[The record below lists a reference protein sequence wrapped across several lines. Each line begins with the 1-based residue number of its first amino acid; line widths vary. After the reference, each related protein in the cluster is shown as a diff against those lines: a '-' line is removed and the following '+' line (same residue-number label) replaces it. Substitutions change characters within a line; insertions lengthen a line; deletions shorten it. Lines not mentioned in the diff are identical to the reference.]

1 MLFPLPLLA
10 QEGSQAAA
18 RVITDSLSLSNSI
31 VKSWD
36 QIWKLTLDATDGFS
50 FWSSIVRFALGL
62 AVLALIY
69 YFIQN
74 ANEIMR
80 TQSFSKVIEMAMAP
94 LVVLFLL
101 GGDGYMLSRIVLLLR
116 GVGRSL
122 IAQVLTL
129 QLAGLPI
136 NKSISQINS
145 NLYAMQRIRQV
156 FQECETLTGKSLTD
170 CLNSKQAEAQGIID
184 QLSQSGPLQA
194 AQGFLST
201 VLAASGPGQVAQGT
215 RDFSSFMQGN
225 FTQIIQDRLIPVI
238 QTLLWAIQWGF
249 VNCLE
254 AALLLTA
261 LFSPIAVALM
271 LFPVAGNALSAWFC
285 GFIAILAM
293 QLGYNLLVGLIA
305 VVLTFTD
312 QQTGQA
318 GALGSA
324 SNFGFLLFISIFSPF
339 LAVAVG
345 RGGGAA
351 LYEGISRKAAALAGA
366 AVQVVAQGVK
376 FAVGVR

>member
-1 MLFPLPLLA
+1 MLPLLA

-18 RVITDSLSLSNSI
+18 KIITDSLTLSNAI

-36 QIWKLTLDATDGFS
+36 QVWKLTLNAADGLS
-50 FWSSIVRFALGL
+50 FWSGMVNFSLGI

-74 ANEIMR
+74 ANEIAR
-80 TQSFSKVIEMAMAP
+80 TQSFSKVIEMVLTP
-94 LVVLFLL
+94 LLVIFLL
-101 GGDGYMLSRIVLLLR
+101 GGDGYMLSQIVLLLR

-122 IAQVLTL
+122 IARILTF

-136 NKSISQINS
+136 NNSISQVNS

-156 FQECETLTGKSLTD
+156 FQECETLTGKPLTD
-170 CLNSKQAEAQGIID
+170 CINSKQAEAQGIVD
-184 QLSQSGPLQA
+184 QLSQAVPLQA
-194 AQGFLST
+194 AQSFLST
-201 VLAASGPGQVAQGT
+201 ILAAGVGQAEQGV
-215 RDFSSFMQGN
+215 RDFGSFIQGN

-238 QTLLWAIQWGF
+238 QALLWAIQWAF

-261 LFSPIAVALM
+261 LFSPISVALM

-285 GFIAILAM
+285 GFMAILGA
-293 QLGYNLLVGLIA
+293 QLGYNLLVGLVA
-305 VVLTFTD
+305 VVLSFTD
-312 QQTGQA
+312 QQA
-318 GALGSA
+318 GNANAIGAA

-339 LAVAVG
+339 LAVAIA
-345 RGGGAA
+345 RGGGMA

-366 AVQVVAQGVK
+366 AVQVVATGVK
-376 FAVGVR
+376 FAVGSR